1 LKLNYLTDLIEQ
13 YGLLFVFLNVF
24 VEQLGAPVPA
34 YPTLIITSALST
46 VQNHPAFVLLT
57 AVVASLIADF
67 AWYAAGKRY
76 GRKIM
81 FTICRISLSPDSCVS
96 QTEALYM
103 RWGAPSLIVAKF
115 IPGFASIASA
125 LAGATGTRR
134 LTFLLFDGIGAAIWA
149 GLAIF
154 LGSLF
159 STAVDDLLAV
169 LENLGKWGA
178 LLIGFALALFV
189 ARKWWERKNFI
200 KSIQME
206 RISVGE
212 LDQLLKR
219 SQTPIIVD
227 VRSPLAQQ
235 AGRIPGAVPMSDAD
249 INTFVLDMPSESE
262 VIVYCSCPNEVSAA
276 RIAKLLKERGYSRVR
291 PLAGGIDAWI
301 SAGHSVEKV

>member
-1 LKLNYLTDLIEQ
+1 MNYLTDLIEQ

-46 VQNHPAFVLLT
+46 AQNHPAFVLLT
-57 AVVASLIADF
+57 AVVAALIADF

-103 RWGAPSLIVAKF
+103 RWGAPSLLVAKF
-115 IPGFASIASA
+115 VPGFASIASA

-134 LTFLLFDGIGAAIWA
+134 LTFLFFDGIGAAIWA

-169 LENLGKWGA
+169 LENLGKWGT
-178 LLIGFALALFV
+178 LLIAFALALFV
-189 ARKWWERKNFI
+189 ARKWWQRKSFA

-219 SQTPIIVD
+219 GQTPIIVD

-249 INTFVLDMPSESE
+249 INTFVLDTPSESD
-262 VIVYCSCPNEVSAA
+262 VIVYCSCPNDASAA
-276 RIAKLLKERGYSRVR
+276 RVAKLLKERGYSRVR

-301 SAGHSVEKV
+301 AAGHSVEGV

>member
-1 LKLNYLTDLIEQ
+1 MNYLIDLIEQ
-13 YGLLFVFLNVF
+13 YGLLFVFMNVF

-34 YPTLIITSALST
+34 YPTLIITSALSAE
-46 VQNHPAFVLLT
+46 QNHPAFVLLA
-57 AVVASLIADF
+57 AVAAALIADF
-67 AWYAAGKRY
+67 AWYAAGKHY

-81 FTICRISLSPDSCVS
+81 FTICRISLSPDSCVA
-96 QTEALYM
+96 QTEALYL

-125 LAGATGTRR
+125 LAGATGTHR
-134 LTFLLFDGIGAAIWA
+134 LTFLFFDGVGAAIWA

-189 ARKWWERKNFI
+189 ARKWWQRKNFL
-200 KSIQME
+200 KSIQMD

-219 SQTPIIVD
+219 GQAPIIVD

-235 AGRIPGAVPMSDAD
+235 AGRIPGAVPMTDAD
-249 INTFVLDMPSESE
+249 IKAFVLDTPSESE
-262 VIVYCSCPNEVSAA
+262 VIVYCSCPNDASAA
-276 RIAKLLKERGYSRVR
+276 RVAKLLKKRGYSRVR
-291 PLAGGIDAWI
+291 PLAGGIDAWVA
-301 SAGHSVEKV
+301 AGYSVEEV